1 MTGADWPAVE
11 RIYAEGIATGD
22 ATFDTEPPSW
32 EQFDAGRL
40 AGHRFVAVDNGEI
53 VGWAALSPTSTRA
66 CYAGVVEHSVYVT
79 ESARGHGVG
88 RALMRA
94 LIAGADAAGLWT
106 IQASVFPENEATLGL
121 HRALGFRVVGRRE
134 RIAQIDGV
142 WRDTILLERR
152 STAS

>member
-106 IQASVFPENEATLGL
+106 IQASVFPENETTLGL